1 MRNRAYK
8 QREEVRSIL
17 HAMRLELAAE
27 RLAQEQLGSQSMLRL
42 DQLLTR
48 ARQVSS

>member
-1 MRNRAYK
+1 MKSRKYK

-27 RLAQEQLGSQSMLRL
+27 RLAQDKLGHQSMLRI